1 MAEFQKICE
10 QLSQEVISRVNAE
23 RLHEGK
29 SALTSEQIQSLK
41 TEVSNTSIRMERLYE
56 KTTVYDDA
64 YVQKTVQDNLDNN
77 EGILDIIKRFIELV

>member
-23 RLHEGK
+23 RLQEGK